1 MSVSELTSE
10 QLVMLDDPK
19 WRRRN
24 SRWRL
29 FIWFTAGL
37 YGTFVLW
44 YVAAKA
50 RSKKAIIAAG
60 VSTALGVGFMIFTSA
75 QPTLTPEQQAAVEGT
90 TRAATANE
98 NLLTAFSL
106 ALVAFNIWMS
116 FYLQKDWLLWVVAK
130 KSKGSWVEENLKI
143 KTVTRSDLTAQRN
156 RQAKIDS
163 GSKLFGDASDLI
175 ADAPAPSMD
184 TPPKLKPLTSTDVL
198 PLDVNQAS
206 ISDLLKIPGLS
217 EAHAEQIVIERK
229 SRGGFKSFEELR
241 LTLQLK
247 PHEIAKLEGMFDFPS
262 SNSGPTF
269 GRVLDV

>member
-1 MSVSELTSE
+1 MSVSQLTSE

-29 FIWFTAGL
+29 FVWFTAGV

-50 RSKKAIIAAG
+50 RSKKSIIAAG
-60 VSTALGVGFMIFTSA
+60 VSTALGIGFMIFASA

-90 TRAATANE
+90 TRVATANE

-106 ALVAFNIWMS
+106 VLIAFNIWMT
-116 FYLQKDWLLWVVAK
+116 FYLQKDWLLWVVTK
-130 KSKGSWVEENLKI
+130 KGKGSWVEENLNI
-143 KTVTRSDLTAQRN
+143 KTIARTDLTSERT
-156 RQAKIDS
+156 RQVKIDS
-163 GSKLFGDASDLI
+163 GSKLYGDASDLV
-175 ADAPAPSMD
+175 ADAPAPIIESH
-184 TPPKLKPLTSTDVL
+184 PKLESSEKTEVPL
-198 PLDVNQAS
+198 LDVNKAS
-206 ISDLLKIPGLS
+206 ITELLKIPGLS
-217 EAHAEQIVIERK
+217 ESNAEKILLERK

-247 PHEIAKLEGMFDFPS
+247 PHEIAKLEGKFDFPS
-262 SNSGPTF
+262 SSSAPSF

>member
-1 MSVSELTSE
+1 MSFSALTSE

-29 FIWFTAGL
+29 FIWWTAGL

-44 YVAAKA
+44 YVAAKT
-50 RSKKAIIAAG
+50 RSKKSIIAAG
-60 VSTALGVGFMIFTSA
+60 VSTVLGIGFMIFTSA
-75 QPTLTPEQQAAVEGT
+75 QPTLTPAQQAALEGT
-90 TRAATANE
+90 TRVATANE

-116 FYLQKDWLLWVVAK
+116 FYLQKDWLLWVVTK
-130 KSKGSWVEENLKI
+130 RGKGSWVEENLNI
-143 KTVTRSDLTAQRN
+143 KTVSRKDLTAERT

-163 GSKLFGDASDLI
+163 GSQLFGDASDLV
-175 ADAPAPSMD
+175 AEAPAPVVERQPNLESSANMEV
-184 TPPKLKPLTSTDVL
+184 TT
-198 PLDVNQAS
+198 LDVNQAS

-217 EAHAEQIVIERK
+217 ESHAEKIVIERK
-229 SRGGFKSFEELR
+229 SRGGFKSFEELH

-247 PHEIAKLEGMFDFPS
+247 PHEIAKLEGRFEFHS
-262 SNSGPTF
+262 SSSGPTI